1 MLINSIRG
9 LFMSIADSIPGISGG
24 TIAYILGFYDEFLLS
39 LNNIISDNQLKRKKA
54 FIFLIQLLSGWIIG
68 MILSVLILS
77 SLFSSHIYFMSSL
90 LIGLTISAIPLI
102 LFEEK
107 NTFKTNLKSIIKYCF
122 YFLIG
127 FILVI
132 FVSTTSTSSQSNPI
146 VLTNL
151 DFTLS
156 IKLLLAGML
165 AISTMILPGISGSSV
180 LVILKLYIPI
190 INAIKM
196 VITFNFDYILPLVI
210 FAIGILIGAL
220 TTVKIVK
227 YALNNH
233 RPSTISFI
241 IGLILAAIYSII
253 MGPTT
258 LEMPKEPLSLS
269 TFNVLGFALGIIII
283 FLLQK
288 LKHKKEENLKNKSL

>member
-9 LFMSIADSIPGISGG
+9 FIMSIADSLPGISGG

-39 LNNIISDNQLKRKKA
+39 LNNIISDNQIKRKNA
-54 FIFLIQLLSGWIIG
+54 FFFLIQLLSGWVIG
-68 MILSVLILS
+68 MILSVIILS
-77 SLFSSHIYFMSSL
+77 SLFSTHIYFMSSL

-102 LFEEK
+102 LFEER
-107 NTFKTNLKSIIKYCF
+107 NVFKTNFKSIIKYLF
-122 YFLIG
+122 YFFIG

-132 FVSTTSTSSQSNPI
+132 FVSTSSTNTSSNPI
-146 VLTNL
+146 LLTNL
-151 DFTLS
+151 NFNLS
-156 IKLLLAGML
+156 IKLILAGML

-196 VITFNFDYILPLVI
+196 VITFNFDYLFALIL
-210 FAIGILIGAL
+210 FGIGILLGAV

-233 RPSTISFI
+233 RSSTISFI
-241 IGLILAAIYSII
+241 IGLIIAAIYSII
-253 MGPTT
+253 IGPTT
-258 LEMPKEPLSLS
+258 LEIPKEPLSLS
-269 TFNVLGFALGIIII
+269 TFNVTAFALGVFII
-283 FLLQK
+283 FVLQK
-288 LKHKKEENLKNKSL
+288 LKHKKEGI